1 MVLEWALAPVETS
14 PTQISM
20 HPSGSHLDII
30 HGTRGPAV
38 SVRAAASCRRGR
50 AAPLSVGYSNRRN
63 ERTTDTECALVCK
76 CMLSVRWQERNRNW
90 VDEAFAV
97 YSRTRPTQ
105 SRPQYIALEGE
116 KGLATGS
123 RILPVEAFPPT
134 TVSWSRTL
142 ASRGAIPSPGE
153 AMPHATRC
161 IPNRHIL
168 RLASIDQIKGANID
182 P

>member
-1 MVLEWALAPVETS
+1 MELVLAPVETS
-14 PTQISM
+14 PTEKSM
-20 HPSGSHLDII
+20 HLVVQTLDDG
-30 HGTRGPAV
+30 HNPRHEG
-38 SVRAAASCRRGR
+38 ASCECARGSCVPKSCPAFSR
-50 AAPLSVGYSNRRN
+50 LLSNRRN
-63 ERTTDTECALVCK
+63 ERTTDTECALMCK
-76 CMLSVRWQERNRNW
+76 CMLSVRWQERDRNW

-97 YSRTRPTQ
+97 YSRTLPTQ
-105 SRPQYIALEGE
+105 SRPQYIARERE

-134 TVSWSRTL
+134 TVSWSRML
-142 ASRGAIPSPGE
+142 ASRGAVPSPGQ

-161 IPNRHIL
+161 VPNRHTL